1 MPVRTK
7 AGTLAIKR
15 IYDQPEQRD
24 GIRVLVDRLWPRGV
38 SKERARVDLW
48 LKDLGPST
56 ELRRWFGHESSRFA
70 EFKKRYIAEMEDNKE
85 LVAQIRAILAESNV
99 TLLFGARDSE
109 HNNALVIRDYIVSQ
123 ESSDRL

>member
-1 MPVRTK
+1 MPVHTK

-56 ELRRWFGHESSRFA
+56 GLRKWFGHEPSRFA
-70 EFKKRYIAEMEDNKE
+70 EFTKRYIAEIEENQE
-85 LVAQIRAILAESNV
+85 LVAQIRALLAKSDV

-109 HNNALVIRDYIVSQ
+109 HNNALVIRDYIVS
-123 ESSDRL
+123 